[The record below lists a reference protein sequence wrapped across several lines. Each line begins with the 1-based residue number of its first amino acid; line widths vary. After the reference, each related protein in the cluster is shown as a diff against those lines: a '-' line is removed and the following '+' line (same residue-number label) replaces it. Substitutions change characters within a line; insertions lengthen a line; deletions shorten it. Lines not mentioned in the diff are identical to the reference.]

1 MPDPISPQP
10 SASVILLKDRP
21 DAKDPFALFLLRR
34 QGESRFM
41 PNRYVFPGGRVEER
55 DGEDPWTPEALKIC
69 ALRELWEE
77 AGVILAQD
85 RKKAAAIPPEARQAA
100 RAALQAGETGLNE
113 ALEALGLAPDL
124 GALTPYARWI
134 TPAARNMRFDTVFYL
149 APAPPE
155 QEAESDRKETSAGLW
170 LAPQKALA
178 QNLAGEVAL
187 APPQVRILGE
197 LSEYASLEELLNRNR
212 QNDLAPVRP
221 FMWMKEGRRIVLLP
235 HDPEYAQ
242 KAPSNPDS
250 PGRPCPAGQATR
262 VVDKNGLWLPYRWP
276 A

>member
-1 MPDPISPQP
+1 MPDSNLPQP
-10 SASVILLKDRP
+10 SASVILLKDSLDP
-21 DAKDPFALFLLRR
+21 KDPFVIFLLRR

-41 PNRYVFPGGRVEER
+41 PNRYVFPGGRVEKR
-55 DGEDPWTPEALKIC
+55 DGQDPMSAEALKIC
-69 ALRELWEE
+69 ALREMFEE

-85 RKKAAAIPPEARQAA
+85 PKKAAAMPPEARQAA

-113 ALEALGLAPDL
+113 ALESLGLAPDL
-124 GALTPYARWI
+124 NALTPYARWI

-197 LSEYASLEELLNRNR
+197 LSEYSSLEELLRRNR
-212 QNDLAPVRP
+212 QKDLTPVRP
-221 FMWMKEGRRIVLLP
+221 FMWIKEGKRIVLLP

-242 KAPSNPDS
+242 KAPSDPEA

-262 VVDKNGLWLPYRWP
+262 VVDKN
-276 A
+276 